1 MKIMEL
7 RTKRP
12 SLLWIWGPN
21 SIMVVY
27 MDPKPYGTLKGTLK
41 GTLERTLKGTLKGT
55 QFGYMDPLGSLQVF
69 EVF

>member
-1 MKIMEL
+1 
-7 RTKRP
+7 
-12 SLLWIWGPN
+12 
-21 SIMVVY
+21 